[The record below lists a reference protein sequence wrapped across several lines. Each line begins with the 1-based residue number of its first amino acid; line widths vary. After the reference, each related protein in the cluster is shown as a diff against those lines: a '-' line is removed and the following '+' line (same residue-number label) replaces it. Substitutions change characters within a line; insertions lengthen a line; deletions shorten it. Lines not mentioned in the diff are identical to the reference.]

1 MLGHVPGR
9 DLRTMIWHLAK
20 SQMPGH
26 DPADETLPSWAEEWH
41 SAFDADADVTTY
53 GGVRL

>member
-9 DLRTMIWHLAK
+9 ELRTMIWQLAK

-26 DPADETLPSWAEEWH
+26 DPADEALPSWAENWH
-41 SAFDADADVTTY
+41 AAFDADADVTTY
-53 GGVRL
+53 EGVRL

>member
-1 MLGHVPGR
+1 MPGHVPGR
-9 DLRTMIWHLAK
+9 ELRPVIWQLAK
-20 SQMPGH
+20 SPMPAH
-26 DPADETLPSWAEEWH
+26 DPADETLPSWVEEWH